1 MQGIHNGSGKESG
14 RSAPVALILFVV
26 GEWALLGLLTQQSTL
41 LGFYG
46 VLLAFTALMPLFL
59 VGARRRLV
67 EGRGSRWRAAAVMAV
82 HLVWL
87 VGTLVVWRYL
97 AITHSM
103 LLKTDAVSPLGT
115 FGFYSVTALTGA
127 AVGVFLAGCVRQR
140 RLLFELLKHSG
151 KHHHRNHNRN
161 RGQD

>member
-14 RSAPVALILFVV
+14 QSAPVALILFVV

-46 VLLAFTALMPLFL
+46 ILLAFTALMPLFL

-115 FGFYSVTALTGA
+115 FGFYSVTALTGF

-140 RLLFELLKHSG
+140 RLLFERLQHPG
-151 KHHHRNHNRN
+151 KRPHHKE
-161 RGQD
+161 

>member
-1 MQGIHNGSGKESG
+1 
-14 RSAPVALILFVV
+14 
-26 GEWALLGLLTQQSTL
+26 EWALLGLLTQQTTL

-82 HLVWL
+82 HLIWL

-103 LLKTDAVSPLGT
+103 LLAADIVSPQIT

-127 AVGVFLAGCVRQR
+127 AVGVFLA
-140 RLLFELLKHSG
+140 
-151 KHHHRNHNRN
+151 
-161 RGQD
+161 